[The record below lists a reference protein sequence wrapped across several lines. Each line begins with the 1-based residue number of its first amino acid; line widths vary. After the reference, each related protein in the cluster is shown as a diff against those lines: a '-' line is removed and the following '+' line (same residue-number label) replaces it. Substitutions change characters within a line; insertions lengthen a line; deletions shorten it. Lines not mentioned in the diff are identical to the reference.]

1 MLGIDDF
8 LYPEFDLRIKAA
20 FVNIRHLTF
29 RLLQVYVAVVRHG
42 SISEAAR
49 QLHLTQPT
57 VSQQLKRLS
66 ETIGSPLLEHHSQ
79 GLTMTAT
86 GQALYQASR
95 DVLGRFD
102 DFADQLSDLQYGS
115 KGRFSIAL
123 VNTAQYVLP
132 RLLGP
137 FSHAFPDV
145 DVTVNIG
152 NRRQVLARFERRED
166 DLYIFSHPPA
176 LAHAVAARFMR
187 NPLVAIAA
195 AHHPLASQPNVTM
208 EQLLGE
214 RLLLREPGSASRMLL
229 ESWLQEHGLTMRKTL
244 QMASNEAIRV
254 GVAADMGVAVLS
266 EHVLPSEH
274 SELAVLSV
282 DGLPIESHW
291 QFIVRNDQRLPPAA
305 QRFLHYVHEH
315 LSQWIEPRFVCN
327 ELGLLLE
334 AYPTFPVRE

>member
-1 MLGIDDF
+1 M
-8 LYPEFDLRIKAA
+8 
-20 FVNIRHLTF
+20 NIRHLTF
-29 RLLQVYVAVVRHG
+29 RLLQVYVTVVRCG

-57 VSQQLKRLS
+57 VSQQLKRLR
-66 ETIGSPLLEHHSQ
+66 EAVGSPLLEQHAQ
-79 GLTMTAT
+79 QLTMTAT

-137 FSHAFPDV
+137 FSQAFPDV
-145 DVTVNIG
+145 DVTVHIG
-152 NRRQVLARFERRED
+152 NRRQVLARFERQED
-166 DLYIFSHPPA
+166 DLYVFSHPPA
-176 LAHAVAARFMR
+176 LAHAVASRFMR

-195 AHHPLASQPNVTM
+195 ADHSLAQQKAVTM
-208 EQLLGE
+208 EQLLSE
-214 RLLLREPGSASRMLL
+214 RLLLREPGSATRMLL
-229 ESWLQEHGLTMRKTL
+229 DSWLQEHGLTMQQTL

-254 GVAADMGVAVLS
+254 SVAANMGVAVLS
-266 EHVLPSEH
+266 EHVLPNEH
-274 SELAVLSV
+274 PDLVVLPV
-282 DGLPIESHW
+282 QGLPIESHW
-291 QFIVRNDQRLPPAA
+291 QFIVRNDQRLPQSA

-315 LSQWIEPRFVCN
+315 LTQWIEPRFVCN
-327 ELGLLLE
+327 ELDTLLN
-334 AYPTFPVRE
+334 AYPTFPLRR

>member
-1 MLGIDDF
+1 M
-8 LYPEFDLRIKAA
+8 
-20 FVNIRHLTF
+20 NIRHLTF

-66 ETIGSPLLEHHSQ
+66 EAIGSPLLEHHAQ

-95 DVLGRFD
+95 DVL
-102 DFADQLSDLQYGS
+102 
-115 KGRFSIAL
+115 GRFSIAL

-137 FSHAFPDV
+137 FSHAFPEV

-195 AHHPLASQPNVTM
+195 AHHPLASQKNVTM

-266 EHVLPSEH
+266 EHVLPNVH
-274 SELAVLSV
+274 SELAVLSIT
-282 DGLPIESHW
+282 GLPIESHW
-291 QFIVRNDQRLPPAA
+291 QFIVRNDQRLPPTA

-315 LSQWIEPRFVCN
+315 LGQWIEPRFVCN
-327 ELGLLLE
+327 ELELLLE
-334 AYPTFPVRE
+334 VYPTFPVKD

>member
-1 MLGIDDF
+1 
-8 LYPEFDLRIKAA
+8 
-20 FVNIRHLTF
+20 VNIRHLTF
-29 RLLQVYVAVVRHG
+29 RLLQVYVTVVRCG
-42 SISEAAR
+42 SVSAAAR

-66 ETIGSPLLEHHSQ
+66 EAVGSPLFEQHAQ

-102 DFADQLSDLQYGS
+102 DFADQLSDLQYGR
-115 KGRFSIAL
+115 KGRFSIVL

-137 FSHAFPDV
+137 FSQAFPDV

-152 NRRQVLARFERRED
+152 NRRQVLARFDRHED
-166 DLYIFSHPPA
+166 DLYVFSHPPA

-195 AHHPLASQPNVTM
+195 ADHPFAQQSSISL
-208 EQLLGE
+208 EQLLSE
-214 RLLLREPGSASRMLL
+214 RLLLREPGSATRMLL
-229 ESWLQEHGLTMRKTL
+229 DGWLQEQGVSMQKTL

-254 GVAADMGVAVLS
+254 GVAARMGVAVLS
-266 EHVLPSEH
+266 EHVLPKEH
-274 SELAVLSV
+274 PELAVLPV
-282 DGLPIESHW
+282 AGLPIESHW
-291 QFIVRNDQRLPPAA
+291 QFIVRSDQRLPQSA

-315 LSQWIEPRFVCN
+315 LGHWIEPHFVCN
-327 ELGLLLE
+327 ELDGLLA
-334 AYPTFPVRE
+334 AYPTFPLRS